1 LVRNE
6 DDYHMKQMREG
17 YTEIETMIETG
28 CDPGNPAEVMEPF
41 SDAPPF
47 PTTFVAQVELV
58 AQAELVATPTNAK
71 VMESSSDAPPFQIT
85 LVAQVEPAAQAEP
98 VATPTNAKVMEPFSD
113 APPFPTTP
121 VAQVELVAQAEPVAT
136 PTNAKVM
143 EPSSDAPPS
152 QTTPIAPIELA
163 DQAELAAQAE
173 PVATP
178 TNAKDEKKHGERMA
192 IRVTNIANIVLFAL
206 KVSASIE
213 SKSLS
218 IIASIL
224 DPFFDLLWGFILWL
238 TSHAMQ
244 NPNPHK
250 YPIGKERMQPVGMIV
265 FGSFGLQLLFL
276 AAKQFITKSKPEKD
290 PQKEKWMIGVMT
302 FVTMVQFML
311 AFYCRR
317 FENKIVRAYAEHHSS
332 NVITN
337 LISLAAAVLAIRY
350 YWWIDPTGA
359 IIILLFT
366 MYSWT
371 KMFFENLFALI
382 GRTAPPKILENI
394 KCLISNHHENIM
406 QTGRVRAYTFCCDQY
421 FVEVHIV
428 LPQDMVLSKAHDIGE
443 TLQVKL
449 EQLDEIKMAFVH
461 LDYKPEHM
469 V

>member
-1 LVRNE
+1 MKMAASAYAKAPPSRGWMKKKILEQLLRASEVKKDDMSEPLLSPEEEKNDMLEPQLSPEEEKNDMSEPLLSPEEEKNDMSEPLYEISDAEHGSPTLVRNE

-28 CDPGNPAEVMEPF
+28 CDPGNPAE
-41 SDAPPF
+41 
-47 PTTFVAQVELV
+47 
-58 AQAELVATPTNAK
+58 
-71 VMESSSDAPPFQIT
+71 
-85 LVAQVEPAAQAEP
+85 
-98 VATPTNAKVMEPFSD
+98 
-113 APPFPTTP
+113 
-121 VAQVELVAQAEPVAT
+121 
-136 PTNAKVM
+136 
-143 EPSSDAPPS
+143 
-152 QTTPIAPIELA
+152 
-163 DQAELAAQAE
+163 
-173 PVATP
+173 
-178 TNAKDEKKHGERMA
+178 DEKKHGERMA

-224 DPFFDLLWGFILWL
+224 DPFFDLLWEFILWL

-311 AFYCRR
+311 AFYCQR
-317 FENKIVRAYAEHHSS
+317 FENKIVRTYAEHHSS

-359 IIILLFT
+359 MIILLFT